1 MPNRAARKISL
12 DPVLTALSR
21 DAVFGALAGGDETV
35 FAAVSRC
42 IRHYAQR
49 AGEELRAGRD
59 YLPLLTPC
67 PETSPLEA
75 VAMGIVLETM
85 EEELAREDDAAEEEE
100 S

>member
-1 MPNRAARKISL
+1 MPNRAVRNISL
-12 DPVLTALSR
+12 DPALAALSR
-21 DAVFGALAGGDETV
+21 DAVSRALAGGDETV
-35 FAAVSRC
+35 LEAVSRC

-59 YLPLLTPC
+59 YLPLLTPR
-67 PETSPLEA
+67 PETPPLEA

-85 EEELAREDDAAEEEE
+85 EEELAGEDDTAEEEE